1 MAEYKE
7 QKAKQSQHAKIQL
20 VSYECRRQTRKI
32 EQNEK

>member
-20 VSYECRRQTRKI
+20 VSYECRQTRKI